1 MALAPILRACEI
13 MSWKD
18 SSRADSHRSENIPAL
33 PPKRVR
39 NPPAM
44 LMGRDRVRT
53 VIPRTTPKV
62 LRTRNPASS
71 NVVAVCMA
79 PMIAELSYG
88 AKNGIYSTNYCGDM
102 DTMNETISMDA
113 SGRLVLPKA
122 IRRRLNLSNGAALR
136 VDVVA
141 GRIELTP
148 VENAGAIQ
156 TARKA

>member
-1 MALAPILRACEI
+1 
-13 MSWKD
+13 
-18 SSRADSHRSENIPAL
+18 
-33 PPKRVR
+33 
-39 NPPAM
+39 
-44 LMGRDRVRT
+44 
-53 VIPRTTPKV
+53 
-62 LRTRNPASS
+62 
-71 NVVAVCMA
+71 
-79 PMIAELSYG
+79 
-88 AKNGIYSTNYCGDM
+88 M

-156 TARKA
+156 TARKAGIMVLKRTGTKTETAAAVAAEREAQAERGLRR